1 MPWKQTSALM
11 ERARFVRELAS
22 GEWTMSELCEHHG
35 VSRPTGYKWARR
47 YEADGDDGL
56 RELSRAPRDC
66 PHRTSVETE
75 KLIVLLK
82 ETHGWGARKLHRLLR
97 KQLAS
102 SELPCRSTVFDILKR
117 NGLVKSRRR
126 RRKWQHPGAAP
137 LHTEAPNEVWT
148 IDFKGQ
154 FKTRD
159 GVYCYP
165 LTLLDNFSRYL
176 LSCKGLPDVRTTGA
190 RATLERVFRERGLPM
205 AIRSDNGSPF
215 ASTGI
220 HGLCGLNVWW
230 MKLGIVH
237 QRIRPSSPQENGAHE
252 RMHRTL
258 KAETTRPPAANLRGQ
273 QWKFDR
279 FRNDYNIDRPHEA
292 LDDEPPA
299 SRWAPSP
306 RPYPT
311 RIVAPEYPA
320 HFEVRR
326 VSNAGT
332 FRIEHHQLFLSHALD
347 QELIALEEI
356 DDGLWNILYYNTL
369 LGRFSRH
376 TGKITGASFRSDEC

>member
-1 MPWKQTSALM
+1 M

-47 YEADGDDGL
+47 YEADGDEGL
-56 RELSRAPRDC
+56 KELSRAPRGC
-66 PHRTSVETE
+66 PHRTAAETE
-75 KLIVLLK
+75 KLVVFLK
-82 ETHGWGARKLHRLLR
+82 ETYGWGARKLHRLLR
-97 KQLAS
+97 KQLSAAD
-102 SELPCRSTVFDILKR
+102 LPCRSTVFDILKR
-117 NGLVKSRRR
+117 HGLVKARRR
-126 RRKWQHPGAAP
+126 RQKWQHPGAAP
-137 LHTEAPNEVWT
+137 LRTEAPNEVWT

-165 LTLLDNFSRYL
+165 LTLLDHFSRYL
-176 LSCKGLPDVRTTGA
+176 LSCKGLPDVRTAGA
-190 RATLERVFRERGLPM
+190 RTTLERVFRERGLPM

-237 QRIRPSSPQENGAHE
+237 QRIQPSSPQENGAHE

-258 KAETTRPPAANLRGQ
+258 KAETTRPPAANMRGQ

-279 FRNDYNIDRPHEA
+279 FQNDYNIERPHEA

-299 SRWAPSP
+299 SLWEPSP
-306 RPYPT
+306 REYPV
-311 RIVAPEYPA
+311 RIAAPEYPG
-320 HFEVRR
+320 HFELRR
-326 VSNAGT
+326 VSNAGH
-332 FRIEHHQLFLSHALD
+332 FKIGAQHYFISHALKGD
-347 QELIALEEI
+347 YIGLEEI

-369 LGRFSRH
+369 LGRLSEH